1 MNNQLLSKKQF
12 FTSRLGFTSL
22 LKVNNRNTKARSE
35 ICSKLRITLNMQ
47 LPVGYRA
54 IDGPIILMLSRNA
67 FLLTEINA
75 SDVSN
80 NTALAVILMCLTIIL
95 L

>member
-1 MNNQLLSKKQF
+1 
-12 FTSRLGFTSL
+12 
-22 LKVNNRNTKARSE
+22 
-35 ICSKLRITLNMQ
+35 MQ

-54 IDGPIILMLSRNA
+54 IDGPIILMLSSNA